1 MKVARLLQTE
11 YWLEP
16 AGSHGAQGLD
26 DYHFAVFSELL
37 SLIRLKR
44 SLLTSDLPVFGSAQ
58 LRGHKHLRPKA
69 IHDSDIL
76 EEFSKDYMYLS
87 YIRYINS
94 VRLLLLGMSPH

>member
-1 MKVARLLQTE
+1 MTITRHLQTT

-26 DYHFAVFSELL
+26 DYHFAVFSQ
-37 SLIRLKR
+37 SP
-44 SLLTSDLPVFGSAQ
+44 SPVPTLPSCTDTGAVFGSAQ
-58 LRGHKHLRPKA
+58 LVSHKYLRPKS
-69 IHDSDIL
+69 IHDNEIL

-94 VRLLLLGMSPH
+94 VSVLSSSS